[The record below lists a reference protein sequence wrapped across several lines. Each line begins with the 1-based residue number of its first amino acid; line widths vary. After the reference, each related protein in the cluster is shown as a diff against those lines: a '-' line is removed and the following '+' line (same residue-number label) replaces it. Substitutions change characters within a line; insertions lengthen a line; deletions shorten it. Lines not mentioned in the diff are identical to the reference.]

1 MKKFLAM
8 LLAAVIVLSMAA
20 CGEKP
25 AETPAATEGA
35 AETTAPA
42 AAVKR
47 ENKVIVG
54 SNTELTGDF
63 TGGLITNG
71 SADMMVNFM
80 VNDYGTM
87 VVDQTGSYVENPTVL
102 KSWERTTNDDG
113 SVTYTMVINEG
124 LMFNNGDPITA
135 KDYAFRTAL
144 AFSPFASEMNFVSG
158 GYYQYV
164 GGDDFYNGKT
174 PVFEGLRL
182 IDDYTVS
189 ITVLAEHASYYYAD
203 TYAAMEPW
211 NAAFWLGEGYSVAD
225 DGNGVYLTKDG
236 QQITLHKDAENEKTF
251 RDAMSGTNGLVS
263 AGPYSLT
270 KYDPATQQATLDIN
284 PNYAGN
290 FEGDKPS
297 IQTVVIVRAQ
307 DATWADQLKT
317 GGMDIFSGI
326 TDGDDINT
334 LLDMIDTG
342 AEFQAVKFDRAGYGR
357 LLFLCDVGPTQF
369 VEVRQ
374 AIAHLLNREEFVNT
388 FCQGYGRVVN
398 APYATAMQQY
408 QDSRDF
414 LADNLSSYPYDTNMA
429 GRLLDK
435 GGWTLA
441 ADGSEWTG
449 EGLRYKDVTD
459 VKILGDKDV
468 NTEGCIEVDGKTL
481 MPLTIKWYSTEGN
494 PVSDLLA
501 IMLANSDA
509 VKKAGMEIQQTVG
522 DFDGLLSAIYH
533 QDANGNKIPAEFG
546 MLNLAINF
554 TSSLYDM
561 EDRWTDDPEKV
572 AQAYNESYLFDMEE
586 GGLDDL
592 SRKMVKGVEPG
603 DYDTYLDYWQ
613 QYILRWNQLLPELPL
628 YSNILVTAVP
638 TWVEGY
644 EENSFWSFP
653 KAIVYASIPS
663 AE

>member
-1 MKKFLAM
+1 MKKFLAL
-8 LLAAVIVLSMAA
+8 LLAAVMVLSMAA

-25 AETPAATEGA
+25 AETPAATEGV
-35 AETTAPA
+35 AETTAA
-42 AAVKR
+42 AAEKR
-47 ENKVIVG
+47 ENKIIVG

-87 VVDQTGSYVENPTVL
+87 VVDQHGAYVENKTVL
-102 KSWERTTNDDG
+102 KDWSRTDNEDG
-113 SVTYTMVINEG
+113 SATYTMTINEG
-124 LMFNNGDPITA
+124 LMYNNGDPITA
-135 KDYAFRTAL
+135 KDYAFRTML
-144 AFSPFASEMNFVSG
+144 ICTPFSSDMNVSSA
-158 GYYQYV
+158 YYEQIV
-164 GGDDFYNGKT
+164 GGNEVYDGET
-174 PVFEGLRL
+174 AVLSGLRIL
-182 IDDYTVS
+182 DDYTFT
-189 ITVLAEHASYYYAD
+189 ITIKPEHASYYYAD
-203 TYAAMEPW
+203 TYAAVEPW
-211 NAAFWLGEGYSVAD
+211 NAEFWLGEGYSVAD
-225 DGNGVYLTKDG
+225 DGQGCYITKDG
-236 QQITLHKDAENEKTF
+236 KQVTLHKDADNEKAF
-251 RDAMSGTNGLVS
+251 RAAMTAADGFVS

-270 KYDPATQQATLDIN
+270 KYDPATQQATLNIN

-290 FEGDKPS
+290 FEGVKPT
-297 IQTVVIVRAQ
+297 IETVVIVRAQ

-317 GGMDIFSGI
+317 GGMDVFSGI

-334 LLDMIDTG
+334 LLDMIDGG
-342 AEFQAVKFDRAGYGR
+342 AEFQAVKYDRAGYGR
-357 LLFLCDVGPTQF
+357 LLFLCDYGPTQF

-374 AIAHLLNREEFVNT
+374 AIAHLLNRDEFVNT

-414 LADNLSSYPYDTNMA
+414 LADNLSSYPYDTAVAN
-429 GRLLDK
+429 RVLEK

-441 ADGSEWTG
+441 ADGSEWNG
-449 EGLRYKDVTD
+449 EGLRHKDVTD
-459 VKILGDKDV
+459 VKVLGDKEV
-468 NTEGCIEVDGKTL
+468 NTDGCIEVNGRTL
-481 MPLTIKWYSTEGN
+481 MPLSIKWYSTEGN

-501 IMLANSDA
+501 IMLANADA